1 MPEGMNE
8 FLWFVLGIFSYRV
21 VASILTYGHMS
32 IFMDDLRNN
41 ILKLLAVTMEDIV
54 QLREHKYIIM
64 KEVDLPEEEI
74 QAAREADKKTLS
86 VWKESIVA
94 RFIVHWPKYYRSL
107 LKFDNWREAMSELK
121 EVKK

>member
-1 MPEGMNE
+1 
-8 FLWFVLGIFSYRV
+8 
-21 VASILTYGHMS
+21 
-32 IFMDDLRNN
+32 MDNLRNN
-41 ILKLLAVTMEDIV
+41 ILKLLAITMEDVV
-54 QLREHKYIIM
+54 QLREHKYVIM
-64 KEVDLPEEEI
+64 KEAGLPEEEI

-107 LKFDNWREAMSELK
+107 LKFDNWREAMNELK